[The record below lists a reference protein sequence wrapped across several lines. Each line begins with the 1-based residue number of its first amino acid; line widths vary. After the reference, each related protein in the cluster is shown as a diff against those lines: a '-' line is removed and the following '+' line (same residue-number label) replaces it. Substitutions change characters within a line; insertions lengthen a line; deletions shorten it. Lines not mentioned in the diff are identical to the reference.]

1 MDIRTCS
8 QQKQRNASGFTLVEV
23 LVASAILAVGIMG
36 VATMIA
42 RSTIQ
47 DARSYHTTH
56 ASLMVEQFIERESG
70 KQFLRASYQNINGTN
85 ASVETETMNGVLY
98 TMNCTISDGALVR
111 KANNATERNCTTCK
125 EMSCIV
131 TWNNKGL
138 QSQTEF
144 FYVFSPKY

>member
-56 ASLMVEQFIERESG
+56 ASLMVEEAIEDMLEDQWRLATYRNMTAPVEN
-70 KQFLRASYQNINGTN
+70 RTINGVDYEMICILANNTPIN
-85 ASVETETMNGVLY
+85 NCKE
-98 TMNCTISDGALVR
+98 MNCTVS
-111 KANNATERNCTTCK
+111 
-125 EMSCIV
+125 
-131 TWNNKGL
+131 WNNKGI

-144 FYVFSPKY
+144 TYVFSYKP